1 MTMINVPLCL
11 ENLETFFLFSNV
23 IKILSSYTS
32 LIYFNHVYIFDT
44 VYLTRR
50 RRWLDLGQ

>member
-1 MTMINVPLCL
+1 MVPLSL